1 MKIPEWSSIVK
12 LAKYNELAPYDDDW
26 YYTRAGK
33 TFYSF
38 LFLIAV
44 SNPKDVF

>member
-1 MKIPEWSSIVK
+1 MKIPDWAPIVK

-33 TFYSF
+33 FF
-38 LFLIAV
+38 MR
-44 SNPKDVF
+44 